1 MLDPRCLTGRVLCID
16 KTTQKLRFV
25 VDGDVHS
32 TIDVRFGAEG
42 TPTREGEFAVFLKDA
57 DHVSSLFGSSMPY
70 SMFFDGG
77 QAVHYSYEFADEGY
91 EGGSH
96 GCVNTR
102 DMEATAELFDMVQ
115 IDDPVIVYWS

>member
-1 MLDPRCLTGRVLCID
+1 M
-16 KTTQKLRFV
+16 
-25 VDGDVHS
+25 HS

-57 DHVSSLFGSSMPY
+57 EHVSSLFGSSMPY

-91 EGGSH
+91 EGASH

-102 DMEATAELFDMVQ
+102 DMDATAELFDMVQ
-115 IDDPVIVYWS
+115 IGDPVIVYWS